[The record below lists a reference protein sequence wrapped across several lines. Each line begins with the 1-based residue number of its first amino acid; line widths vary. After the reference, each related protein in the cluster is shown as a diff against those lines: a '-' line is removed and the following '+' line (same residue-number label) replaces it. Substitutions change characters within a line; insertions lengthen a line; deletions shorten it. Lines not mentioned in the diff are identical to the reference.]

1 MKWDPLVKNWFKRIN
16 FFLDP
21 FPVVEEDNW
30 SQSQRWKSPRAVT
43 TFPRLATAL
52 QEIRDEPGMEQAG
65 EKETQT
71 DDWKMV
77 WGRAWMSWDSLI
89 QKWKAHRSSSS
100 AGCWGW
106 IGFLVQCHLEKQK
119 STSLSILESRQGTEH
134 LGIAKRCWDS
144 FLKVTFVMD
153 GVSDLTTERGRMQ
166 VLLKGSSSSPDFIT
180 SWVAS
185 GSPLGRHLPSGLM
198 QWLNHKTSPE
208 LIAPP

>member
-1 MKWDPLVKNWFKRIN
+1 MKWDLLVKNWFKRIN

-52 QEIRDEPGMEQAG
+52 QEIRDETGMEQAG

-119 STSLSILESRQGTEH
+119 STSLSILENRQGVQ
-134 LGIAKRCWDS
+134 GMVKGCWDFFWRS
-144 FLKVTFVMD
+144 HLSWMGCLTSPQNGEGCRCCSKAPPALQILSLRELLQEAPWEGIFPQAWRN
-153 GVSDLTTERGRMQ
+153 DLTTKPT
-166 VLLKGSSSSPDFIT
+166 LS
-180 SWVAS
+180 
-185 GSPLGRHLPSGLM
+185 
-198 QWLNHKTSPE
+198 
-208 LIAPP
+208 